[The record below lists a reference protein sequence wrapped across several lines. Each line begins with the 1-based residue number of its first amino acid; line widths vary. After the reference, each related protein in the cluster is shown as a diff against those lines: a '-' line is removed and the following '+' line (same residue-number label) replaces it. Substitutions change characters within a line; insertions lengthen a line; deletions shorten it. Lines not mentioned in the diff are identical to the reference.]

1 MLPVNPAPAPA
12 RNVLGDTLQPCS
24 VNPLT
29 GFFRTGCCDSG
40 PQDRGL
46 HLVCAVM
53 TDAFLA
59 FSLSR
64 GNDLVTPAPAAGFPG
79 LKAGDRWCL
88 CLPRW
93 VEALEA
99 GVAPK
104 IVLAATH
111 EAVLE
116 SVPLETLIANAI
128 DVS

>member
-1 MLPVNPAPAPA
+1 
-12 RNVLGDTLQPCS
+12 
-24 VNPLT
+24 
-29 GFFRTGCCDSG
+29 
-40 PQDRGL
+40 
-46 HLVCAVM
+46 M

-59 FSLSR
+59 FSQSR
-64 GNDLVTPAPAAGFPG
+64 GNDLITPMPAVGFPG

-88 CLPRW
+88 SLARW

-111 EAVLE
+111 EATLE
-116 SVPLETLIANAI
+116 SVPLDTLLAHAI